1 MVTTDNDKP
10 PISNVVWKSLALQ
23 PKASIS
29 WVVEYGLN
37 WTLTLPTDGI
47 SVTVG
52 GDWQVCNKG
61 ESFDLDSIGEW
72 SRYPDADGIHIVVG
86 VKNGD
91 NFDCI
96 FVDPTALPHG
106 SSGSYQP
113 QEQVKWWLQ
122 ASNLQ
127 GSTIVATFSI
137 AVAPEKQNKASLDLA
152 ANLNRNGWSVSF
164 KWVGKSGT
172 TLSGQFTK
180 TKTEPGT
187 IEALGAHVD
196 DKSAQDAFKAALDA
210 CASDFPAGEV
220 PTLRSG

>member
-1 MVTTDNDKP
+1 MKTGTWANSEKEPHPSYMAARSVFGADFKTA
-10 PISNVVWKSLALQ
+10 NVIPW
-23 PKASIS
+23 
-29 WVVEYGLN
+29 
-37 WTLTLPTDGI
+37 
-47 SVTVG
+47 
-52 GDWQVCNKG
+52 
-61 ESFDLDSIGEW
+61 
-72 SRYPDADGIHIVVG
+72 
-86 VKNGD
+86 
-91 NFDCI
+91 
-96 FVDPTALPHG
+96 
-106 SSGSYQP
+106 P
-113 QEQVKWWLQ
+113 Q
-122 ASNLQ
+122 
-127 GSTIVATFSI
+127 TIVATFSI

>member
-72 SRYPDADGIHIVVG
+72 SRSTSPGQPDWLTVGKINYSYPDADGIHIVVG

-127 GSTIVATFSI
+127 GSVYSKCHLQQTDKGKHKEQKLLPRLA
-137 AVAPEKQNKASLDLA
+137 NKSLFGHRPDQGR
-152 ANLNRNGWSVSF
+152 NRWRG
-164 KWVGKSGT
+164 
-172 TLSGQFTK
+172 
-180 TKTEPGT
+180 P
-187 IEALGAHVD
+187 
-196 DKSAQDAFKAALDA
+196 
-210 CASDFPAGEV
+210 
-220 PTLRSG
+220 